1 LQRISLLLAAASCAA
16 AALLAAPLGAQAAP
30 KPPNPC
36 LDAAGRAQLRCP
48 DLRMSKPFGLTA
60 DPFVW
65 PGHVV
70 LRAGNSIDS
79 IGRGPAE
86 LFGVRDRR
94 YGMRARQRI
103 YRRDGGRIGISTG
116 ARLIFKAIPGQGSYW
131 KFLHAARFEIFR
143 RDGQGRRA
151 KRVRRGPKV
160 SYCLRDL
167 DHSRP
172 GLPRSPRR
180 FHYPACNQSAST
192 RKVTLGTSVG
202 WSDVYPPAY
211 HEQWIDVTG
220 LRGCFDYVHTAD
232 PHDGIYESNE
242 RNNSATVTV
251 RLPFRPG
258 PQRCPGRQSTAP
270 AAGGE
275 DVPVGYRSIRSAHA
289 PVALVPSGD

>member
-1 LQRISLLLAAASCAA
+1 MRRSLLQIVAVAFACALALPASGAAQRA
-16 AALLAAPLGAQAAP
+16 

-36 LDAAGRAQLRCP
+36 LDPERRAQLNCP
-48 DLRMSKPFGLTA
+48 DLQMSKPFGLTL

-70 LRAGNSIDS
+70 LRAGNSINS

-86 LFGVRDRR
+86 LFGIRDRR
-94 YGMRARQRI
+94 LGMRARQRI
-103 YRRDGGRIGISTG
+103 YRRDGGKIGIATG

-131 KFLHAARFEIFR
+131 KYLYAAKFELFR
-143 RDGQGRRA
+143 RDGRGRRGDRA
-151 KRVRRGPKV
+151 RRGPKV

-167 DHSRP
+167 DRSRP
-172 GLPRSPRR
+172 SLPRSPRG
-180 FHYPACNQSAST
+180 FVYPGCNQSSRT

-220 LRGCFDYVHTAD
+220 LRGCFDFVHTAD
-232 PHDGIYESNE
+232 PRNGIYESNE

-258 PQRCPGRQSTAP
+258 PQRCPGRQSSLPRRAP
-270 AAGGE
+270 
-275 DVPVGYRSIRSAHA
+275 DVPLDY
-289 PVALVPSGD
+289 

>member
-1 LQRISLLLAAASCAA
+1 MHRSSLQLAAA
-16 AALLAAPLGAQAAP
+16 LGAAVLVLAPAAHAAP

-36 LDAAGRAQLRCP
+36 LDAARAAQLRCP
-48 DLRMSKPFGLTA
+48 DLQMSKPFGLTL

-70 LRAGNSIDS
+70 LRAGNSINS

-86 LFGVRDRR
+86 LFGVRDSRF
-94 YGMRARQRI
+94 GMRARQRI
-103 YRRDGGRIGISTG
+103 YRRDGGKIGIATG
-116 ARLIFKAIPGQGSYW
+116 ARLLFKPVPGQGGYW
-131 KFLHAARFEIFR
+131 KFLYAAEFELFR
-143 RDGQGRRA
+143 RDGRGRRA
-151 KRVRRGPKV
+151 NRVRRGPKV

-172 GLPRSPRR
+172 RLPRSPRGYR
-180 FHYPACNQSAST
+180 YPACNQSLKT

-202 WSDVYPPAY
+202 WSDVYPPGY

-220 LRGCFDYVHTAD
+220 LRGCFDFLHSAD
-232 PHDGIYESNE
+232 PRNGIYESDE

-258 PQRCPGRQSTAP
+258 PQRCPGRQSSAP
-270 AAGGE
+270 PSDRR
-275 DVPVGYRSIRSAHA
+275 DVPIGYY
-289 PVALVPSGD
+289 

>member
-1 LQRISLLLAAASCAA
+1 MRRSSLHLAAIASALVL
-16 AALLAAPLGAQAAP
+16 ALLAASVAEAAP

-36 LDAAGRAQLRCP
+36 LDPVQRAKLNCP
-48 DLRMSKPFGLTA
+48 DFQMSKPFGLTA

-70 LRAGNSIDS
+70 LRAGNSINS
-79 IGRGPAE
+79 VGRGPAE
-86 LFGVRDRR
+86 LLGIRDSR
-94 YGMRARQRI
+94 YGMRGRQRI
-103 YRRDGGRIGISTG
+103 YRRGGGKLGIATG
-116 ARLIFKAIPGQGSYW
+116 ARLTFKAIPGQGSYW
-131 KFLHAARFEIFR
+131 KYLYAAKFELFR
-143 RDGQGRRA
+143 RDGEGRRA
-151 KRVRRGPKV
+151 NRVRRGPKV

-180 FHYPACNQSAST
+180 YVYPACDQSLKT

-220 LRGCFDYVHTAD
+220 LRGCFDFVHTAD
-232 PHDGIYESNE
+232 PRNGIYESNE
-242 RNNSATVTV
+242 RNNSAAVTV

-258 PQRCPGRQSTAP
+258 PQRCAGRRSSIPAPRQDGRPPG
-270 AAGGE
+270 
-275 DVPVGYRSIRSAHA
+275 Y
-289 PVALVPSGD
+289 

>member
-1 LQRISLLLAAASCAA
+1 LRRSSLHLVAVLCAA
-16 AALLAAPLGAQAAP
+16 VASLAVPLAAQAAP

-36 LDAAGRAQLRCP
+36 LDAAQRAELRCP
-48 DLRMSKPFGLTA
+48 DLEMSKPFGLTL

-65 PGHVV
+65 PGHIV

-79 IGRGPAE
+79 VGRGPAE
-86 LFGVRDRR
+86 LFGVRDSR

-103 YRRDGGRIGISTG
+103 YRRTGGKIGIATG
-116 ARLIFKAIPGQGSYW
+116 ARLIFKAIPGQGGYW
-131 KFLHAARFEIFR
+131 KYLHAAQFDLYR
-143 RDGQGRRA
+143 RGAGGERA
-151 KRVRRGPKV
+151 NHVRRGPKV

-180 FHYPACNQSAST
+180 YRYPACNQSLKT

-211 HEQWIDVTG
+211 HEQWLDVTG
-220 LRGCFDYVHTAD
+220 LRGCFDFVHTAD
-232 PHDGIYESNE
+232 PRNGIYESDE
-242 RNNSATVTV
+242 RNNSATVTI

-258 PQRCPGRQSTAP
+258 PQRCPGRQSSAP
-270 AAGGE
+270 AGDGV
-275 DVPVGYRSIRSAHA
+275 DVPVGY
-289 PVALVPSGD
+289 